1 MSFTDLGILDLSGVL
16 LGFVFTLFIFSYI
29 LGDNPLFKFAIHVF
43 IGVAAGYATVV
54 TLFNVILP
62 QLVFPFLSG
71 SQGEIVL
78 TVIFLI
84 PSILILAKIFPRLS
98 ALGNPAVAI
107 LVGIGAAVAIGG
119 AVTGT
124 IFPQTSASINAFEKQ
139 ALLNAIILLISTLT
153 TLIYFQ
159 FNLGQR
165 KATPKLLQRI
175 LQGIGWVG
183 QFFVAV
189 TFGALFTG
197 VYVAVMTALIE
208 RFNFLWSFIRDVLL
222 SSNLLGNLL

>member
-1 MSFTDLGILDLSGVL
+1 MNFTDLGILDLGGVL

-43 IGVAAGYATVV
+43 IGVSAGYATVV

-71 SQGEIVL
+71 NRGEIIL
-78 TVIFLI
+78 AVIFLI
-84 PSILILAKIFPRLS
+84 PSILLLAKIFPRLS

-124 IFPQTSASINAFEKQ
+124 ILPQTSASINAFGNQ
-139 ALLNAIILLISTLT
+139 PIINALILLVSTLT

-159 FNLGQR
+159 FSLGKKQ
-165 KATPKLLQRI
+165 AAPKFLQRTI
-175 LQGIGWVG
+175 KAIGWVG
-183 QFFVAV
+183 QFFIAV

-208 RFNFLWSFIRDVLL
+208 RFSFLWTFVRDMFL
-222 SSNLLGNLL
+222 SSNISGNLL

>member
-1 MSFTDLGILDLSGVL
+1 
-16 LGFVFTLFIFSYI
+16 
-29 LGDNPLFKFAIHVF
+29 
-43 IGVAAGYATVV
+43 
-54 TLFNVILP
+54 
-62 QLVFPFLSG
+62 
-71 SQGEIVL
+71 
-78 TVIFLI
+78 LI
-84 PSILILAKIFPRLS
+84 PSILLLAKIFPRLS

-124 IFPQTSASINAFEKQ
+124 ILPQTSASINAFGNQ
-139 ALLNAIILLISTLT
+139 PIINALILLVSTLT

-159 FNLGQR
+159 FNVG
-165 KATPKLLQRI
+165 KKTGTPKSLQRI
-175 LQGIGWVG
+175 LKGIGWVG

-208 RFNFLWSFIRDVLL
+208 RFSFLWTFIRVMFL
-222 SSNLLGNLL
+222 SSTFSGNLL